1 MTVLGYRFLPKIWS
15 IILTSAFV
23 YLFIELGY
31 WQLSRADEKN
41 ERQARLELRA
51 EQPTVTLPGSPV
63 KLDDFQYRQV
73 EIRGE
78 YLPAETILLDNKT
91 HQGLAGYHV
100 ITPIKI
106 ANSSMHVLINRGWI
120 ATGNDRAVLPE
131 LPDVQGEVVV
141 NGVVVSPEQKMLKLS
156 NQTTAGIVWE
166 NLSLQRYQEATGLK
180 LQPILVLQNNTLDDG
195 LVRQWDRPDSGAA
208 KNLGYAVQW
217 FSLAATAIIIFLVL
231 NVKRKYSES
240 Q

>member
-31 WQLSRADEKN
+31 WQS
-41 ERQARLELRA
+41 
-51 EQPTVTLPGSPV
+51 TVTLPGSPV